1 MREKTARR
9 LVALEARQGST
20 QLEPVWLS
28 VQTEADLPAALAAR
42 RWPPAKVYIGVSPDD
57 WDDDWG
63 TGDETSTAAPTSA

>member
-28 VQTEADLPAALAAR
+28 VPTEADLPAALAAR
-42 RWPPAKVYIGVSPDD
+42 RWPPAAVYIGVSPDD
-57 WDDDWG
+57 WDVP
-63 TGDETSTAAPTSA
+63 DETDAEPAESA